1 MGRILFDIETA
12 GKDFDSL
19 EKPVRDYLLRW
30 AETEQEKTEVKESL
44 SLFPLTGEIIAIG
57 MLNPDTGRGTVL
69 FQNNKEPLPTF
80 EEDGLTYESGTE
92 EEILGRFW
100 SVIRN
105 YDGFVTF
112 NGRCFDCPFIMV
124 RSAVHRIKPLKDLMP
139 NRYAD
144 SHIDL
149 LDRLTFYGAFRRK
162 FSLDMW
168 CRIFGI
174 SSPKA
179 NGITGHEVGE
189 LYQSGKYLDIA
200 RYCAGDIRA
209 TAELLSIWENYIRF
223 SHR

>member
-19 EKPVRDYLLRW
+19 DKPVQDYLLRW
-30 AETEQEKTEVKESL
+30 ADTEEEKKEVKEGL
-44 SLFPLTGEIIAIG
+44 SLLPLTSEIIAIG

-69 FQNNKEPLPTF
+69 FQNNAEPVLPF

-92 EEILGRFW
+92 EEILRKFW

-105 YDGFVTF
+105 YDRFITF
-112 NGRCFDCPFIMV
+112 NGRCFDCPFVMV

-144 SHIDL
+144 IHIDL
-149 LDRLTFYGAFRRK
+149 LDQLTFYGAFRRK

-168 CRIFGI
+168 CRAFGI

-179 NGITGHEVGE
+179 CGITGNDVKE
-189 LYQSGKYLDIA
+189 LYRSGKYLEIA
-200 RYCAGDIRA
+200 RYCAGDILA
-209 TAELLSIWENYIRF
+209 TAELLSVWENYIRF
-223 SHR
+223 SNR